1 MESFLCTPDGAV
13 AVSVVSVVSV
23 VAAVVGGVGM
33 GFVFFNR
40 NHPVHTSKLDRI
52 TSLCC
57 VNVKRARLKIVSG
70 AGADVDTV
78 VKCRPRRDTTV
89 NPSAAVAAY
98 PVIQAT
104 QVPNC
109 SRKRTR
115 TNKAWRC
122 SCSSTSIL
130 VDCALANRTSFA
142 YTPSGRAGEM
152 GGVAELREAEELAG
166 VAGMAGKEGM
176 EGAEGME
183 EVDGVVQEVEGVG
196 ELPLLLLEVLSEGC
210 DAFFGELSLMLLLI
224 FLFLNR
230 LLLLLLGISGISGIS
245 KNTDSAGEEATAF

>member
-13 AVSVVSVVSV
+13 AVSVVAVVAV

-78 VKCRPRRDTTV
+78 VKCLPRRDTTV

-115 TNKAWRC
+115 TNKACRC

-130 VDCALANRTSFA
+130 VDCALANRTSFEKV
-142 YTPSGRAGEM
+142 RAGEM

-166 VAGMAGKEGM
+166 VAGMAGMAGKEGM
-176 EGAEGME
+176 EGME

>member
-13 AVSVVSVVSV
+13 VVSVVSV
-23 VAAVVGGVGM
+23 VAVVAVVAAVVSGVGM

-40 NHPVHTSKLDRI
+40 NHPVHTSTLDRI

-78 VKCRPRRDTTV
+78 VKCLPRRDTTV

-130 VDCALANRTSFA
+130 VDCALANTTSFA

-152 GGVAELREAEELAG
+152 GGVTELREAEELAG
-166 VAGMAGKEGM
+166 VAGKEGKEGM
-176 EGAEGME
+176 
-183 EVDGVVQEVEGVG
+183 
-196 ELPLLLLEVLSEGC
+196 EVLSEGC

>member
-13 AVSVVSVVSV
+13 VVSVVSVVSV
-23 VAAVVGGVGM
+23 VAAVVSGVGM

-78 VKCRPRRDTTV
+78 VKCLPRRDTTV

-142 YTPSGRAGEM
+142 YTPSS
-152 GGVAELREAEELAG
+152 ELREAKELAG

-245 KNTDSAGEEATAF
+245 KNTDSAGEESTAF

>member
-13 AVSVVSVVSV
+13 AVSVVSVVAV

-78 VKCRPRRDTTV
+78 VKCLPRRDTTV

-115 TNKAWRC
+115 TNKACRC

-130 VDCALANRTSFA
+130 VDCELANRT
-142 YTPSGRAGEM
+142 RAGEM
-152 GGVAELREAEELAG
+152 GGVAEL
-166 VAGMAGKEGM
+166 
-176 EGAEGME
+176 
-183 EVDGVVQEVEGVG
+183 
-196 ELPLLLLEVLSEGC
+196 
-210 DAFFGELSLMLLLI
+210 
-224 FLFLNR
+224 
-230 LLLLLLGISGISGIS
+230 
-245 KNTDSAGEEATAF
+245 

>member
-78 VKCRPRRDTTV
+78 VKCLPRRDTTV

-166 VAGMAGKEGM
+166 VAGKEGM
-176 EGAEGME
+176 EGM
-183 EVDGVVQEVEGVG
+183 
-196 ELPLLLLEVLSEGC
+196 EVLSEGC

>member
-115 TNKAWRC
+115 TNKACRC

-142 YTPSGRAGEM
+142 YT
-152 GGVAELREAEELAG
+152 GVT
-166 VAGMAGKEGM
+166 GKEGM
-176 EGAEGME
+176 AGAEGMEGME